1 MTAFWSNLCDI
12 FLKYTLLQ
20 AFCCGFLGVAYI
32 SHRRNT
38 TCKHAGEEEDE
49 EEARRPLIP
58 PQIKKRQSIFQEE
71 V

>member
-1 MTAFWSNLCDI
+1 MFWSNLCDI

-20 AFCCGFLGVAYI
+20 AVCCGFLGVAYI
-32 SHRRNT
+32 SHRRSST
-38 TCKHAGEEEDE
+38 YKHAGKEEEE
-49 EEARRPLIP
+49 EEEENRPLIP